1 MIRVLLI
8 AALAAGAAIGSAQPA
23 SADDRWVDTS
33 TPGLQFGVV
42 TNQSCNNWR
51 RFTYGVSPSG
61 KPMACVSFDGERS
74 GQWSDSASVVGV
86 RRVGGTLPGSRPSPR
101 RGVGPDTGRQ
111 TYVVRWPARL
121 RGAAQRQPRVEAGC
135 DGARIASST

>member
-51 RFTYGVSPSG
+51 RFTYGVNPSG

-74 GQWSDSASVVGV
+74 GQWSDSTSVVGV
-86 RRVGGTLPGSRPSPR
+86 RRVGAPCQDADQALGGVLAQTPDGRPMSCD
-101 RGVGPDTGRQ
+101 GPHGF
-111 TYVVRWPARL
+111 VVRPN
-121 RGAAQRQPRVEAGC
+121 GNQG
-135 DGARIASST
+135 